1 MKHNQSTKLTNC
13 HMRLT
18 LHVKKASA
26 RDAAEDDAPA
36 AAAPEDHAAQTAGIQ
51 EAAAEQVQDWV
62 SHEQ

>member
-1 MKHNQSTKLTNC
+1 
-13 HMRLT
+13 MRLT
-18 LHVKKASA
+18 LHIKKASA